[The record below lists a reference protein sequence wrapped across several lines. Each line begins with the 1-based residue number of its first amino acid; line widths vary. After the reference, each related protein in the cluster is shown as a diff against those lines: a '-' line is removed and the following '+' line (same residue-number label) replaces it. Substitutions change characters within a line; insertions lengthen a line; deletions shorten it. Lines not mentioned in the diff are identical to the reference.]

1 MCTLEEQFKSSCY
14 IDDETKNQLN
24 ISTDYQDVS
33 TDMTWIEN
41 QIISICKASGNDV
54 GQCFVD
60 TTSTPHGKIFSC
72 PNDTLEIIHLNG
84 MKDRGINYII
94 VRIDS
99 KSNTNVE
106 MIGIDF
112 RNIENMDNMM
122 SSILYSIK
130 NGFTVPFNIN
140 SIYHANQMPVVI
152 LHNATDMN
160 ASTLMIQYIFN
171 RKKGKTSRTT
181 KPMLTLD
188 NTHFANNDV
197 SMCPKNHSPMDTFL
211 NKCIDFIHDDVV
223 IPNVSNTKKV
233 TQDIISSIKMKQLSM
248 SDIVGW
254 TIKVLMKQYE
264 TTFNKYIC
272 AHHCLLAAMDS
283 KCCFFSS
290 IIFKKTPEI
299 KSINAAEMKPLHSI
313 PMAVLDDVFHTII
326 PMIEFDNSSGQPTT
340 SVETFVKSFFDIF
353 AHKMVDSLL
362 TSLGFSQSK
371 KNRSLSYLTTMLR
384 GEFEHSGWIFKYCDV

>member
-14 IDDETKNQLN
+14 IDDGTKNQQN

-72 PNDTLEIIHLNG
+72 PNDTLEIIHVNG

-122 SSILYSIK
+122 SSIHYRIE

-140 SIYHANQMPVVI
+140 SIYHAKQMPIVV
-152 LHNATDMN
+152 LHNAFDIT

-171 RKKGKTSRTT
+171 IKKRKASKTT

-188 NTHFANNDV
+188 NTHLANKDV
-197 SMCPKNHSPMDTFL
+197 SMRPTNHSPMDTFL

-223 IPNVSNTKKV
+223 IPNVSNTNEV
-233 TQDIISSIKMKQLSM
+233 TQDIISSIKMKQLCM
-248 SDIVGW
+248 NDLVGW
-254 TIKVLMKQYE
+254 VMNVLMKHYE

-272 AHHCLLAAMDS
+272 AHYCLLAAMDS

-313 PMAVLDDVFHTII
+313 PMVVLDDVFQTII
-326 PMIEFDNSSGQPTT
+326 PMIEFDKSLGQQSTFAQ
-340 SVETFVKSFFDIF
+340 TFVKTFFDIF

-384 GEFEHSGWIFKYCDV
+384 GEFEHSGWIFKYCDI